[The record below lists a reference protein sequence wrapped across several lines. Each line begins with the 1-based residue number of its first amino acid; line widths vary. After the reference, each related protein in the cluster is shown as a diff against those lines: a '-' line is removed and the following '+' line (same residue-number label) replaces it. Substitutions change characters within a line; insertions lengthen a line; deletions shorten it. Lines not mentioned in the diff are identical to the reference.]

1 MAASLPSLW
10 QNSSD
15 MERESTAPRPRAPWV
30 AERLAWAIG
39 IVCLVVY
46 AAFRI
51 AGAVGTR
58 HELKRFEG
66 LRTSREREPI
76 RFEQKAPDQSLWS
89 PERIR
94 AWQASLQQQPALPL
108 AVLRIP
114 KIRLEVP
121 VLDGTDDWTLN
132 RAVGR
137 IAGTARAGGSGNLG
151 IAGHRDGFFRSLK
164 DLVAGDTLELETYG
178 GKDTYVVE
186 KVWIVGPE
194 DVSVL
199 ESTPVPSV
207 TLVTCY
213 PFYFVGSAPERYI
226 VRAVRHDG
234 TAGHS

>member
-1 MAASLPSLW
+1 
-10 QNSSD
+10 
-15 MERESTAPRPRAPWV
+15 MERESTALRPRPPWL
-30 AERLAWAIG
+30 AERLAWTIG

-46 AAFRI
+46 GAFRI

-58 HELKRFEG
+58 HELARFKG
-66 LRTSREREPI
+66 QRSSRERERL
-76 RFEQKAPDQSLWS
+76 RFELKAPDQSLWS
-89 PERIR
+89 ADRIR
-94 AWQASLQQQPALPL
+94 AWQASLQQRSAPPL

-137 IAGTARAGGSGNLG
+137 IAGTARAGGPGNLG

-164 DLVAGDTLELETYG
+164 DIVAGDTLELETYG

-199 ESTPVPSV
+199 DSTPIPTV

-226 VRAVRHDG
+226 VRAVRHAG
-234 TAGHS
+234 TLAGS